1 MARKPI
7 PMRHVK
13 DILRLKHQ
21 HHLSIREIAGSC
33 GLPASTVGD
42 YLQRAE
48 AAGLSWPLP
57 EAISD
62 PELQERLVKPLG
74 VLPERDPAKPLPDW
88 PALHE
93 QLRRKGVTL
102 HLLWQE
108 YRQTHPDGYRRSQFC
123 QL

>member
-62 PELQERLVKPLG
+62 PELQERLVKP
-74 VLPERDPAKPLPDW
+74 A
-88 PALHE
+88 
-93 QLRRKGVTL
+93 
-102 HLLWQE
+102 
-108 YRQTHPDGYRRSQFC
+108 
-123 QL
+123 